1 LYLYTSYTHAW
12 SYSATKVCTG
22 LKNVINHEYLLEM
35 ADLPVC
41 YAVYAKQLL
50 QHIESNV
57 KVQYS

>member
-1 LYLYTSYTHAW
+1 
-12 SYSATKVCTG
+12 
-22 LKNVINHEYLLEM
+22 M

-50 QHIESNV
+50 QHIESCI

>member
-1 LYLYTSYTHAW
+1 MRGHILPHNCAQ
-12 SYSATKVCTG
+12 V
-22 LKNVINHEYLLEM
+22 LKNIISHEYLLKM

-50 QHIESNV
+50 QHIDSSV